1 MGKYDNIS
9 TGSNSTSASAS
20 RKGSPSSF
28 PEFKPSKQ
36 GAAWLPL
43 LRRLDKIKKANDAAK
58 LAAKEKLKINPAP
71 TTTTTTSSG
80 SDTPVADSTPAA
92 DSTSTDTTTSSGSG
106 GTTTTQDMQI
116 DPKKDDQKGGG
127 KKPPKKKKPD
137 PKKGAGTPSDLEG
150 SGSNSGDVNL

>member
-80 SDTPVADSTPAA
+80 S
-92 DSTSTDTTTSSGSG
+92 G